1 MSYELEIKPLQGN
14 VTPEELLVL
23 ARAMI
28 AESRFARLGVD
39 EDKLFYHVSTIL
51 TDTHSLAFGAFDNG
65 VLCGMAI
72 GVCGDVLPFSGA
84 IVATEHY
91 LFLSPNYRGSRE
103 GAALV
108 HAFVVE
114 ARRRGAQDVV
124 LSNGY
129 GGDPDKVGKLFE
141 RCGLT
146 RIGGIYSLGA

>member
-14 VTPEELLVL
+14 VTVEKLMSL
-23 ARAMI
+23 AYEMI
-28 AESRFARLGVD
+28 GESRFSPLGAD
-39 EDKLFYHVSTIL
+39 GDKLFYHVSTIL
-51 TDTHSLAFGAFDNG
+51 TSAQSLAFGAFDNG

-72 GVCGDVLPFSGA
+72 GVCGDVLPFSRA

-91 LFLSPNYRGSRE
+91 LFLRPAYRGARE
-103 GAALV
+103 GAALIK
-108 HAFVVE
+108 AFVAE
-114 ARRRGAQDVV
+114 ALLRGAKDVI

-141 RCGLT
+141 LCGAI